1 MTLDHFLESPTRAAF
16 LECALWASADDE
28 CLLDRFSF
36 DDVSEDALS
45 DMSAFVDRFLEDP
58 ATFHPIARLSLKGDD
73 IGHNLFLS
81 ANGHGTGFWDRGY
94 GEDGDILHERAK
106 VCGEL
111 GLYVGDDGKIYVL

>member
-28 CLLDRFSF
+28 GPLDRFSF
-36 DDVSEDALS
+36 DNVSEDALS

-58 ATFHPIARLSLKGDD
+58 ATFHPIQRLSLEGDT

-94 GEDGDILHERAK
+94 GEDGDLLHERAEA
-106 VCGEL
+106 CGTFD
-111 GLYVGDDGKIYVL
+111 LYVGGDGLVYVF